1 MSNKDKNPQIFVAK
15 LSSSVTERDLNYE
28 FRKFGHIRNIQMKR
42 GYAFIEFDDSK
53 DAEIAI
59 REMDN
64 KRIEGQRIVV
74 QAASKNQF
82 D

>member
-1 MSNKDKNPQIFVAK
+1 
-15 LSSSVTERDLNYE
+15 
-28 FRKFGHIRNIQMKR
+28 MKR

-82 D
+82 RNFNFLIYF